1 MKNKYDL
8 FKNAPDLLDEQE
20 VQTLMAYCEKLE
32 DEMVDLKFELQNNK
46 SLIMLDMIKEVLNG
60 CVALEKEQLEHERFG
75 YPPPD
80 YMSGI
85 IGLKRYII
93 YHCRENKIWL

>member
-1 MKNKYDL
+1 
-8 FKNAPDLLDEQE
+8 
-20 VQTLMAYCEKLE
+20 
-32 DEMVDLKFELQNNK
+32 
-46 SLIMLDMIKEVLNG
+46 MIKEVLNG

-93 YHCRENKIWL
+93 NHCRENKIWL